1 MKTKARTNPIQMR
14 EKLAYGLGSFGKDF
28 IMAMLSTY
36 LLIFYTDVFG
46 INAATAGT
54 IILFARIWDA
64 VNDPMI
70 GAIADRTR
78 TRWGRFRPYILLVP
92 VPFVVLTVLT
102 FTVPSLPMSG
112 KIAWAAVTYIGTG
125 MLFSAYDVPLWAM
138 VPNLAKNEVS
148 RNQLIAFART
158 FTVIAFLVINVLA
171 LPLISM
177 LGGGNDALGYRR
189 LMMILGI
196 VSVIF
201 AWVAFFSTKE
211 RIEAPKSSP
220 TVRDYFAMVK
230 TNPTLFILLLV
241 VIIPNFGKS
250 ISGAVGVYAMT
261 YWIGKPELI
270 PVYMLFV
277 LTGVVVGMVL
287 TPSIVRRTGNR
298 KAVIAAMLAS
308 PLPMIALFFLAPVSL
323 AALLFLYFVGAALS
337 GIPLVAIPAMIA
349 NIADDSASK
358 NKVRTDG
365 VIFSLNS
372 FSIKVG
378 LALGGGTA
386 GFALGWSNYIPNSPT
401 QPDSALLTISLLWTV
416 VPGLLSFVGA
426 LLLIRFGRQSR

>member
-1 MKTKARTNPIQMR
+1 MNSETDPIRMG
-14 EKLAYGLGSFGKDF
+14 EKLAYGMGSFGKDF

-46 INAATAGT
+46 ISAAVAGS
-54 IILFARIWDA
+54 IILTARIWDA
-64 VNDPMI
+64 ANDPLI

-92 VPFVVLTVLT
+92 VPFTIFTVLT
-102 FTVPSLPMSG
+102 FTVPSFSVSG
-112 KIAWAAVTYIGTG
+112 KIIWAAATYIGTG
-125 MLFSAYDVPLWAM
+125 MFFTAYDVPLWAM
-138 VPNLAKNEVS
+138 LPSLTKDEVS

-158 FTVIAFLVINVLA
+158 FTVVAFLVVNVLA
-171 LPLISM
+171 LPLVSM
-177 LGGGNDALGYRR
+177 LGGENVALGYRR

-201 AWVAFFSTKE
+201 AWITFFSTRE
-211 RIEAPKSSP
+211 RINLPENSP
-220 TVRDYFAMVK
+220 TLRDYVALVK
-230 TNPTLFILLLV
+230 TSPTLIVLLLV
-241 VIIPNFGKS
+241 VIIPMFGKS
-250 ISGAVGVYAMT
+250 VSGTVGIYAMT

-270 PVYMLFV
+270 PVYMLV
-277 LTGVVVGMVL
+277 YLSGMIGGMIL

-298 KAVIAAMLAS
+298 KAVIAALLTV
-308 PLPMIALFFLAPVSL
+308 PLPMTALYFLAPVSL
-323 AALLFLYFVGAALS
+323 AALLFLSFIGSALV
-337 GIPLVAIPAMIA
+337 GIPAVAIPAMIA
-349 NIADDSASK
+349 HVADDSAIR
-358 NKVRTDG
+358 NNVRADG

-386 GFALGWSNYIPNSPT
+386 GFALGWSDYIPNSTT
-401 QPDSALLTISLLWTV
+401 QPGSALMTISLLWTV
-416 VPGLLSFVGA
+416 VPGLLSLLGA